1 MNCNTIITKINKYL
15 KNTKIKI
22 TILNPATIKSDYLS
36 CEVIRCSDDGV
47 SHICDLTGC
56 GKASGRDFI
65 GQLSAFCLIKAA
77 VHIGIYDTAG
87 YGIYRNSS
95 RTKKDKIQLVRA
107 LRKKM
112 RQRFYQ
118 RIEKNCNFA
127 TKFIFYKYQYGSCSQ
142 NKERT

>member
-15 KNTKIKI
+15 KIRKIKI

-56 GKASGRDFI
+56 GKASGRNFI

-87 YGIYRNSS
+87 YGIYRNMRWRKLLAECLGKCIYRLSMPP
-95 RTKKDKIQLVRA
+95 RRM
-107 LRKKM
+107 LRRCP
-112 RQRFYQ
+112 RQR
-118 RIEKNCNFA
+118 KSVV
-127 TKFIFYKYQYGSCSQ
+127 YGHIYRQPC
-142 NKERT
+142 KG

>member
-47 SHICDLTGC
+47 SHICDLIGC
-56 GKASGRDFI
+56 GKASGRNFI

-87 YGIYRNSS
+87 YGIYRNM
-95 RTKKDKIQLVRA
+95 RWRKLLAEGLGKCIYTA
-107 LRKKM
+107 L
-112 RQRFYQ
+112 
-118 RIEKNCNFA
+118 A
-127 TKFIFYKYQYGSCSQ
+127 G
-142 NKERT
+142 

>member
-15 KNTKIKI
+15 KNTKNKKIKI

-56 GKASGRDFI
+56 GKASGRNFI

-87 YGIYRNSS
+87 YGIYRNM
-95 RTKKDKIQLVRA
+95 RWRKFLAECLGKCINTA
-107 LRKKM
+107 LSGRVS
-112 RQRFYQ
+112 YL
-118 RIEKNCNFA
+118 A
-127 TKFIFYKYQYGSCSQ
+127 GCSDIAPDRG
-142 NKERT
+142 NL

>member
-15 KNTKIKI
+15 KIRKIKI

-56 GKASGRDFI
+56 GKASGRNFI

-87 YGIYRNSS
+87 YGIYRNM
-95 RTKKDKIQLVRA
+95 RW
-107 LRKKM
+107 RKLLAECLGNAFIPPL
-112 RQRFYQ
+112 QAEY
-118 RIEKNCNFA
+118 A
-127 TKFIFYKYQYGSCSQ
+127 TSQDAPTLPQTEEICSI
-142 NKERT
+142 RPHLSATM

>member
-87 YGIYRNSS
+87 YGIYRNM
-95 RTKKDKIQLVRA
+95 RWRKLLAECLGKCIYTA
-107 LRKKM
+107 L
-112 RQRFYQ
+112 
-118 RIEKNCNFA
+118 A
-127 TKFIFYKYQYGSCSQ
+127 G
-142 NKERT
+142 

>member
-15 KNTKIKI
+15 KIRKIKI

-56 GKASGRDFI
+56 GKASGRNFI

-87 YGIYRNSS
+87 YGIYRNM
-95 RTKKDKIQLVRA
+95 RWRKLLAECLVNA
-107 LRKKM
+107 FIPPL
-112 RQRFYQ
+112 QAEY
-118 RIEKNCNFA
+118 A
-127 TKFIFYKYQYGSCSQ
+127 TSQDAPTLPQTEEICSI
-142 NKERT
+142 RPHLSATM

>member
-87 YGIYRNSS
+87 YGIYRNM
-95 RTKKDKIQLVRA
+95 RWRKLLAECLGKCIYTA
-107 LRKKM
+107 LQAEYATSQDAPTLPQTDEICSM
-112 RQRFYQ
+112 RPHLS
-118 RIEKNCNFA
+118 A
-127 TKFIFYKYQYGSCSQ
+127 TI
-142 NKERT
+142 